1 MTIQHV
7 RDCCDGHSLHMALLV
22 VSQEV
27 ALSMLTIVNN
37 ALFTLYL
44 SYLAHA
50 DPLYCH
56 NVPGIQEPMLIMFQ
70 VMKRDCGNVCILKIF
85 ISQEGYMVGVLC
97 PSLNL
102 TLRSCEIAN
111 GWNTDPTN

>member
-1 MTIQHV
+1 MNYANSA
-7 RDCCDGHSLHMALLV
+7 CSGLLRWAFIAYGAAHGV
-22 VSQEV
+22 TGSRTVN
-27 ALSMLTIVNN
+27 VNN
-37 ALFTLYL
+37 ALFTLYP

-50 DPLYCH
+50 VPPPYCH

-97 PSLNL
+97 PILEL
-102 TLRSCEIAN
+102 DITLL
-111 GWNTDPTN
+111 